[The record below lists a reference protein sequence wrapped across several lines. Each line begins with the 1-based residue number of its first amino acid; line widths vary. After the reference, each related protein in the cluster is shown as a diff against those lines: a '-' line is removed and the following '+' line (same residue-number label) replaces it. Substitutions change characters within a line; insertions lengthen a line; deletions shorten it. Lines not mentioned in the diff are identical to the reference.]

1 MADAEVRVGRVVA
14 AFAVGALVVALAST
28 AAFGLLRLWHMPPG
42 GERNS
47 GALIA
52 PIPAP
57 RLQSSPQ
64 LDHDRRPDAPPPEIE
79 QKLGASLPRS
89 LKLMD
94 TNGRPVD
101 WKVWAADPR
110 PTLLLPAWYRCDT
123 LCGTVAHGAIEA
135 LADTGLPPS
144 AWRLALF
151 SIDPTD
157 TPADARA
164 LQTVYAKYATFA
176 RPAVYAAD
184 APDLQL
190 LTGDAAQT
198 HALARTIGFRWMEE
212 PASSGDAAPQF
223 AHATGLVVLTP
234 DGVVSRYL
242 FGVRFEPRTLRAAI
256 VEASQGRVGT
266 LTDRLLLACSHFDPQ
281 LGTRDGLVLMLMRGV
296 ALVVLASLAIWTW
309 RHRTTHRGGTR

>member
-1 MADAEVRVGRVVA
+1 MADADVRIGRVVA
-14 AFAVGALVVALAST
+14 AFAAGALVVALAGT
-28 AAFGLLRLWHMPPG
+28 AAFGLLRRWHMPAG

-47 GALIA
+47 SALIA
-52 PIPAP
+52 PIPEP
-57 RLQSSPQ
+57 RLQTSPQ
-64 LDHDRRPDAPPPEIE
+64 LDHARGPDAPPPEIE
-79 QKLGASLPRS
+79 QKLGASVPHGLS
-89 LKLMD
+89 LSD
-94 TNGRPVD
+94 ANGLPVD
-101 WKVWAADPR
+101 WKAWAADPR

-164 LQTVYAKYATFA
+164 LQTVYAKYAIFA
-176 RPAVYAAD
+176 RPAVYAAE

-190 LTGDAAQT
+190 LTGDAVQT
-198 HALARTIGFRWMEE
+198 HALARTIGFRWLEE
-212 PASSGDAAPQF
+212 PPSSGNAAPRF

-234 DGVVSRYL
+234 EGVVSRYL
-242 FGVRFEPRTLRAAI
+242 FGVRFEPTTLRAAI
-256 VEASQGRVGT
+256 VEAGQGRVGT
-266 LTDRLLLACSHFDPQ
+266 LADRLLLACSHFDPQ

-296 ALVVLASLAIWTW
+296 ALAVLASLGTWMW
-309 RHRTTHRGGTR
+309 RHRAKQRGNAA